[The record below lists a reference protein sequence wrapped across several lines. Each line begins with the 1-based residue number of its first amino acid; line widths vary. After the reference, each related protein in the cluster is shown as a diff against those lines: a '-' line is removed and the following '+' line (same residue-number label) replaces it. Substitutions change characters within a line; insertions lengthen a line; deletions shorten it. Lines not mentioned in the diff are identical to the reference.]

1 MNLTYLNNLIHIR
14 RYSGNLLIIPESVSD
29 HVWAMNALA
38 IEYVPKLNE
47 KIPQLFNLE
56 HIIYLITI
64 HDIDESL
71 YTDIPRNFKH
81 RNKEILGAINKVAEE
96 ILSESKLDKAVLS
109 DLKTLGLH
117 SNKDSL
123 LVKILDIV
131 QAGNKMVQEI
141 ELGNKYF
148 INELDNVIDSLRGLQ
163 LYQVPYI
170 DNCGFSMDDVCE
182 LLNYFIEQFRT
193 EFIDFKNSL
202 NK

>member
-1 MNLTYLNNLIHIR
+1 
-14 RYSGNLLIIPESVSD
+14 
-29 HVWAMNALA
+29 MNALA